1 MAAIHEAKW
10 AKTRARCPSPL
21 SLSTLAAVLGFLLKV
36 EICCL
41 CDRGRCREDIK
52 ILESN

>member
-1 MAAIHEAKW
+1 MAAINEAKW
-10 AKTRARCPSPL
+10 ANMRARCPSPL
-21 SLSTLAAVLGFLLKV
+21 SLSTLATVPGVLLKV

-41 CDRGRCREDIK
+41 CDRGRCREEIK